1 MELLPSNNSYRD
13 DDSKNLEIL
22 LEAFSSVVSL
32 EDIASAYCQAGR
44 DVYAASEL
52 LCNYNGSITT
62 SSGSKDDPDGAS
74 SSKLSTDNILEKSC
88 VERNFIPPKQKT
100 RPVSM
105 GTVSGVI
112 GWEYSKTKA
121 SSHEQNTVRR
131 PIKVYSSELP
141 PSEVWGEHP
150 PDSVAA
156 PETMKKDVEDFLF
169 RMLGDGFKLDIGVI
183 REVLGLCGYDVNKSM
198 ETLLDLSAS
207 KLDKNDGYSCT
218 HANKKSFEAE
228 GFPPNNVLQPRG
240 SSRSSETGMFTGVE
254 TDPPKKEKDTYDL
267 QKDILNSL
275 FSASRRIEDAPRRI
289 IRPVTDRIGRFRR
302 LVLEPPEDIPIEPRT
317 FAKPKVTKDA
327 AESDESYDAL
337 RKAHKEFFTTMKEY
351 YKAATDAFVKGD
363 RVLSEKLME
372 QGNFFKKKAKEAD
385 DKSTEKLLETSDEEE
400 VVFID
405 LHDHEPKEALRS
417 LKCHLT
423 SLSGIAA
430 IPHLKVFIGD
440 DDNDTKREARKKRI
454 IELLEKDSIEWT
466 EEDSGQMIVIRVD
479 KVNPKR
485 LSFAKKT

>member
-1 MELLPSNNSYRD
+1 MEVLPSNNSYCD
-13 DDSKNLEIL
+13 DDSRNLEIL

-44 DVYAASEL
+44 DVFAASEL
-52 LCNYNGSITT
+52 LCNHNGSIST

-74 SSKLSTDNILEKSC
+74 SSKSLTDNFLEKSC
-88 VERNFIPPKQKT
+88 VQRNSIAAKQKT

-112 GWEYSKTKA
+112 GREYSKTKP
-121 SSHEQNTVRR
+121 SSYEQHTVRK
-131 PIKVYSSELP
+131 PFKFYSSELP

-150 PDSVAA
+150 PDSVATN
-156 PETMKKDVEDFLF
+156 ETMKKDVEEFLF
-169 RMLGDGFKLDIGVI
+169 KMLGDGFKLDLGVI

-207 KLDKNDGYSCT
+207 KLNENDGYSCT
-218 HANKKSFEAE
+218 RAQKKSFEAE
-228 GFPPNNVLQPRG
+228 GFPSNKVLQPRG
-240 SSRSSETGMFTGVE
+240 SARSRETGMFTGVE
-254 TDPPKKEKDTYDL
+254 TDSPKLEKDTYDL

-275 FSASRRIEDAPRRI
+275 FSAPGRIEDAPRRI
-289 IRPVTDRIGRFRR
+289 IRPVTDRIGKFRR
-302 LVLEPPEDIPIEPRT
+302 LVLEPPEDLPIAPRT
-317 FAKPKVTKDA
+317 FAKPKVTKDVD
-327 AESDESYDAL
+327 ESDESYDAL
-337 RKAHKEFFTTMKEY
+337 RKAHSEFFTTMKEY
-351 YKAATDAFVKGD
+351 YKSATDAFVKGD
-363 RVLSEKLME
+363 RMLSEKLME
-372 QGNFFKKKAKEAD
+372 QGNFFKKKAIEAD

-400 VVFID
+400 VALLD

-430 IPHLKVFIGD
+430 IPHLKVFVGSN
-440 DDNDTKREARKKRI
+440 DNDTKRESRKKRI
-454 IELLEKDSIEWT
+454 IELLDKDSIGWT
-466 EEDSGQMIVIRVD
+466 EEDSGQIIVIRVD